1 MMSRSAR
8 HRLPVCAA
16 LVLVFAMAQTALT
29 ETAVEPGA
37 IWIVEIDGA
46 IGPATSDYVLR
57 SFEKAEQS
65 SASLIII
72 RMDTPGGLDT
82 SMRDIIEGIL
92 GSNIPVVSYVSPKG
106 ARAASA
112 GTYIS
117 YASHIAAMAPATNLG
132 AATPVQIGA
141 PSLPSAPGQEEEDEP
156 EHGGTAMERKMI
168 NDASAYIRSLA
179 ELRGRNVEW
188 AEEAV
193 RDASSLSAS
202 EALELNVID
211 LMADDIEQLI
221 SLLDGTVVEINGNEI
236 TMALADK
243 YVHTQMPDWR
253 TNLLTILTN
262 PNLVLVLGM
271 IGIYGI
277 ILEFYNPGATVPG
290 VVGVICLILAGYAMQ
305 LLPVNYAGLALL
317 LFGIILMVG
326 EAMVPSFGIMGIGG
340 IVAFLI
346 GGLMLFDSELEAFQV
361 GLPTLG
367 ATAIVSALL
376 IFATISI
383 ALKMR
388 NKAVTTG
395 IDTIVGQ
402 SGQVLTNSAGQN
414 QVRVGAEI
422 WTVQSDDELAEG
434 DTVTVVAVHGMSLR
448 VSKSTDKQT
457 TDG

>member
-1 MMSRSAR
+1 MMSRSGR
-8 HRLPVCAA
+8 RLWPVCAT
-16 LVLVFAMAQTALT
+16 LVLCFAMSQTALT
-29 ETAVEPGA
+29 ETLIPPGS

-57 SFEKAEQS
+57 SFEKAEQA

-82 SMRDIIEGIL
+82 AMREIIEGIL
-92 GSNIPVVSYVSPKG
+92 GSHIPVVSYISPKG

-141 PSLPSAPGQEEEDEP
+141 PSLPSAPGEDEEDEP
-156 EHGGTAMERKMI
+156 EHGTTAMERKMI
-168 NDASAYIRSLA
+168 NDASAYIRGLA
-179 ELRGRNVEW
+179 ELRGRNIEW

-211 LMADDIEQLI
+211 LLADDIEHLI
-221 SLLDGTVVEINGNEI
+221 SLLDGTTVKVNGNEI
-236 TMALADK
+236 TLALADK
-243 YVHTQMPDWR
+243 NVHTQVPDWR
-253 TNLLTILTN
+253 TKLLIILTN

-277 ILEFYNPGATVPG
+277 ILEFYNPGSMVPG

-317 LFGIILMVG
+317 LFGIILMVA

-340 IVAFLI
+340 IVAFSM

-383 ALKMR
+383 AMKMR
-388 NKAVTTG
+388 KKAVTTG
-395 IDTIVGQ
+395 IETIVGQ
-402 SGQVLTNSAGQN
+402 SGRVLTNREGLD

-422 WTVQSDDELAEG
+422 WTVESEDELTEG

-448 VSKSTDKQT
+448 VSKSADKQA

>member
-1 MMSRSAR
+1 MMSRSAKR
-8 HRLPVCAA
+8 WLPVYAA
-16 LVLVFAMAQTALT
+16 LVLVFAMSQTALT
-29 ETAVEPGA
+29 ETLVPPGS

-57 SFEKAEQS
+57 SFEKAEQA

-82 SMRDIIEGIL
+82 AMREIIEGIL
-92 GSNIPVVSYVSPKG
+92 GSHIPVVSYISPKG

-141 PSLPSAPGQEEEDEP
+141 PSLPSAPGEDEEDEP
-156 EHGGTAMERKMI
+156 EHGSTAMERKMI
-168 NDASAYIRSLA
+168 NDASAYIRGLA
-179 ELRGRNVEW
+179 ELRGRNIEW

-211 LMADDIEQLI
+211 LLADDIEHLI
-221 SLLDGTVVEINGNEI
+221 SLLDGTTVEVNGNEI

-243 YVHTQMPDWR
+243 NVHTQVPDWR
-253 TNLLTILTN
+253 TKLLIILTN

-277 ILEFYNPGATVPG
+277 ILEFYNPGSMVPG

-317 LFGIILMVG
+317 LFGIILMVA

-340 IVAFLI
+340 IVAFSM
-346 GGLMLFDSELEAFQV
+346 GGLMLFDSELEAFQI

-383 ALKMR
+383 AMKMR
-388 NKAVTTG
+388 KKAVTTG

-402 SGQVLTNSAGQN
+402 SGRVLTNREGLD

-422 WTVQSDDELAEG
+422 WTVESEDELTEG
-434 DTVTVVAVHGMSLR
+434 DTITVVAVHGMSLR
-448 VSKSTDKQT
+448 VSKSTDKQA